1 MSDNTTMTPTEQ
13 AEMLRRNVAGWNH
26 WRSANLTARPDLSSA
41 DLSSADL
48 SSANLTSANLRGANL
63 RGANLTSADL
73 SSADLGSANLSSANL
88 RGADL
93 SSANLTG
100 ANLRSAN
107 LTSANLSSAD
117 LSSANL
123 RSANLTSANLSSANL
138 SDVAGV
144 IDGGTTVRGYRMIV
158 VRHDNDVVVVSGCR
172 ALGSIEAKAH
182 WSLGDRYVREHG
194 YSVARRM
201 KLRVRC
207 LITEARA
214 EGWIVAAPLEDSDY
228 AFQSATN
235 E

>member
-48 SSANLTSANLRGANL
+48 SSADLTSADLRGANL

-73 SSADLGSANLSSANL
+73 SSADLS
-88 RGADL
+88 
-93 SSANLTG
+93 
-100 ANLRSAN
+100 SAN
-107 LTSANLSSAD
+107 LTSADLSSAD
-117 LSSANL
+117 LSSADL
-123 RSANLTSANLSSANL
+123 SSADLSSANL

>member
-48 SSANLTSANLRGANL
+48 SSANLT
-63 RGANLTSADL
+63 
-73 SSADLGSANLSSANL
+73 
-88 RGADL
+88 
-93 SSANLTG
+93 G

-117 LSSANL
+117 
-123 RSANLTSANLSSANL
+123 L

>member
-48 SSANLTSANLRGANL
+48 SSADLTSANLRGANLRGANLTSANLSSADLGSANLTSADLRGANL

-73 SSADLGSANLSSANL
+73 SSADLS
-88 RGADL
+88 
-93 SSANLTG
+93 
-100 ANLRSAN
+100 
-107 LTSANLSSAD
+107 SANLSSAD
-117 LSSANL
+117 
-123 RSANLTSANLSSANL
+123 LSSANL

>member
-1 MSDNTTMTPTEQ
+1 MKFDVLDRWFGKIQFT
-13 AEMLRRNVAGWNH
+13 AEIDCADDAPYSIKVGLAVRWAIKNN
-26 WRSANLTARPDLSSA
+26 A

-48 SSANLTSANLRGANL
+48 R
-63 RGANLTSADL
+63 
-73 SSADLGSANLSSANL
+73 
-88 RGADL
+88 
-93 SSANLTG
+93 
-100 ANLRSAN
+100 
-107 LTSANLSSAD
+107 SANLSSAD
-117 LSSANL
+117 
-123 RSANLTSANLSSANL
+123 L

>member
-1 MSDNTTMTPTEQ
+1 MTPTEQ

-48 SSANLTSANLRGANL
+48 SSADLTSANLRGANL
-63 RGANLTSADL
+63 RGANLTSA
-73 SSADLGSANLSSANL
+73 NL

-93 SSANLTG
+93 SSADLRG
-100 ANLRSAN
+100 ANLRSAD
-107 LTSANLSSAD
+107 LSRAD
-117 LSSANL
+117 L
-123 RSANLTSANLSSANL
+123 RGANL

>member
-41 DLSSADL
+41 D
-48 SSANLTSANLRGANL
+48 
-63 RGANLTSADL
+63 
-73 SSADLGSANLSSANL
+73 
-88 RGADL
+88 
-93 SSANLTG
+93 
-100 ANLRSAN
+100 
-107 LTSANLSSAD
+107 
-117 LSSANL
+117 
-123 RSANLTSANLSSANL
+123 LSSANL

>member
-41 DLSSADL
+41 D
-48 SSANLTSANLRGANL
+48 
-63 RGANLTSADL
+63 
-73 SSADLGSANLSSANL
+73 
-88 RGADL
+88 
-93 SSANLTG
+93 
-100 ANLRSAN
+100 
-107 LTSANLSSAD
+107 
-117 LSSANL
+117 
-123 RSANLTSANLSSANL
+123 L